1 VNSSILSRVKT
12 AAIIPAFNE
21 STHISDVINGM
32 KKYVDSVIV
41 VDDGSSDGTGEV
53 AKKLGA
59 IVISHRMTRGAGAA
73 TMTGIIAARLMK
85 AQAVIT
91 IDADGQH
98 DPDDSPKL
106 LDPILKENADIV
118 IGSRFKGKNTIPFL
132 PKFFNKIGNMLTFM
146 TTGKYVS
153 DSQSGFKALGP
164 VALYTIHLHMDG
176 FEFCTEIVREI
187 AQYGWRVK
195 EVPVKV
201 TYSEYSKAK
210 GQSFS
215 RGVIT
220 ACKILLRFF
229 LR

>member
-1 VNSSILSRVKT
+1 MKT
-12 AAIIPAFNE
+12 VAIIPAYNE
-21 STHISDVINGM
+21 STHIADVIRRM
-32 KKYVDSVIV
+32 MPHVDQVVV
-41 VDDGSSDGTGEV
+41 VDDGSTDGTGDV
-53 AKKLGA
+53 AREAGA
-59 IVISHRMTRGAGAA
+59 FVVTHKMTCGAGAA
-73 TMTGIIAARLMK
+73 TMTGIIAARLLH
-85 AQAVIT
+85 AQIVIT

-98 DPDDSPKL
+98 HPEDTPMLISSI
-106 LDPILKENADIV
+106 LDESADVV
-118 IGSRFKGKNTIPFL
+118 IGTRFKGVSKVPLL
-132 PKFFNKIGNMLTFM
+132 PRFFNKIGNILTYI

-153 DSQSGFKALGP
+153 DSQSGFKAFGP
-164 VALYTIHLHMDG
+164 VALYTIHLHMNG

-187 AQYGWRVK
+187 SQYGWCVK
-195 EVPVKV
+195 EVPIQV